1 MTRKLPGST
10 LSEDQVVF
18 FYEVYN
24 TAVEVDGVSGR
35 NWYRNMLVRHH
46 IEKLRFLPK
55 QTTKG
60 MRAAL
65 GKSEL
70 EVGIVL

>member
-10 LSEDQVVF
+10 LSEDQVVI

-24 TAVEVDGVSGR
+24 TAVQVDRVRGG
-35 NWYRNMLVRHH
+35 NWYRNTLVRHH
-46 IEKLRFLPK
+46 IEKLRFVPK

-65 GKSEL
+65 GKSEV
-70 EVGIVL
+70 EVGNVL